1 LLDVV
6 NGQLHVL
13 EGDSNTKLGIIV
25 DTLADIKSLGMG
37 APSIAY
43 ATDTH
48 QLMFDAD
55 GDWKQGSI
63 SLGTVNMDNAA
74 DLKKS
79 NFSFT

>member
-1 LLDVV
+1 VV
-6 NGQLHVL
+6 GGQLHVL
-13 EGDSNTKLGIIV
+13 EGGANTKLGIVV
-25 DTLADIKSLGMG
+25 DSLADIKSLGMG

-63 SLGTVNMDNAA
+63 SLGTINIDNAA